1 MSRIGKRPVQIPDKV
16 KVEVAANVVRVQGP
30 KGSLEVPVGRGV
42 QVAVEDGQIVV
53 RRNDDEAPT
62 RAMQGLTRS
71 LLNNAVQ
78 GVSVGFSRTL
88 EINGVGYR
96 AELKGKELHLTL
108 GLSHPVVY
116 PLPEGV
122 SATVERQTVVTLTS
136 HDKQLLGQ
144 VADKIRSFRPP
155 EPYKG
160 KGIKYADEVIR
171 RKQGKGGSA

>member
-16 KVEVAANVVRVQGP
+16 KVEVAADVVRVQGP
-30 KGSLEVPVGRGV
+30 KGSVEVPVGRGV
-42 QVAVEDGQIVV
+42 QVAVENGQIVV
-53 RRNDDEAPT
+53 RRDDDEAET

-71 LLNNAVQ
+71 LLANAVR

-122 SATVERQTVVTLTS
+122 SAAVDKQTVITLTS

-160 KGIKYADEVIR
+160 KGIKYAEETIR
-171 RKQGKGGSA
+171 RKQGKAGSA

>member
-1 MSRIGKRPVQIPDKV
+1 DKV
-16 KVEVAANVVRVQGP
+16 KVEVTTNVVREQGP
-30 KGSLEVPVGRGV
+30 RGSLKAPVSRGV

-53 RRNDDEAPT
+53 RRNDDQAPT
-62 RAMQGLTRS
+62 HAMQGLTRS
-71 LLNNAVQ
+71 LLNYADQ

-122 SATVERQTVVTLTS
+122 SVTVERQTVVTLTS
-136 HDKQLLGQ
+136 HDMQLLGQ

-160 KGIKYADEVIR
+160 KG
-171 RKQGKGGSA
+171 

>member
-78 GVSVGFSRTL
+78 GVSVGVSRTL

-144 VADKIRSFRPP
+144 VADEIRSFRPP

-171 RKQGKGGSA
+171 RKQGKAGSA